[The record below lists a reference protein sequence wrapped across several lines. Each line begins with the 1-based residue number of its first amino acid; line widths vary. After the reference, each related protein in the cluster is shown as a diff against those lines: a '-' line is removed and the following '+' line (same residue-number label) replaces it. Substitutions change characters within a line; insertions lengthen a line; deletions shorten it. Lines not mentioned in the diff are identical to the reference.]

1 MPTNLK
7 VTASTNS
14 VYLTGETITVSW
26 DASTDPEEE
35 AITYDV
41 DFYNESSW
49 VPIASKTTDVS
60 VEYKLPDGL
69 NITNAKIRV
78 RAVDNNTAT
87 SAYQESSAF
96 TVRKQLL
103 LVEDGEVIRVYQDG
117 AWISI

>member
-1 MPTNLK
+1 MGCIYG
-7 VTASTNS
+7 SR
-14 VYLTGETITVSW
+14 G
-26 DASTDPEEE
+26 E

-87 SAYQESSAF
+87 SALS
-96 TVRKQLL
+96 
-103 LVEDGEVIRVYQDG
+103 GEFSLYCAKTIVTC
-117 AWISI
+117 